1 MHYLGETISVLN
13 LACSSVRNVSGN
25 LKRTYNLKKF
35 LTLIF
40 ILALTPL
47 IGGLYGILHD
57 QLTYTI
63 SPEYYTKF
71 KFYQF
76 GLMDMGNE
84 AIFPNPRIE
93 VSEVGFM
100 ATWWMGLP
108 IGIILGLVGLIH
120 TDNKKMLRV
129 SMRAIIMT
137 IVVAFITGLVGLAY
151 GNLHLA
157 DSGVNWWLPDNLIDT
172 KNFIA
177 VGSMHNFSYL
187 GGLTGLIA
195 GIIYSV
201 RQKRKYATSD
211 TDGKNGSR

>member
-1 MHYLGETISVLN
+1 M
-13 LACSSVRNVSGN
+13 
-25 LKRTYNLKKF
+25 KKF
-35 LTLIF
+35 LTLIL
-40 ILALTPL
+40 IIAIAPI

-93 VSEVGFM
+93 VSAVGFM

-108 IGIILGLVGLIH
+108 IGLILGLVGLIH
-120 TDNKKMLRV
+120 KDHRQMLKV
-129 SMRAIIMT
+129 TMKAVLITVI
-137 IVVAFITGLVGLAY
+137 VAFVTGLIGLAY
-151 GNLHLA
+151 GKLFLA
-157 DSGVNWWLPDNLIDT
+157 DKGVDWWLPENLIDT
-172 KNFIA
+172 ENFIS

-187 GGLTGLIA
+187 GGLFGLIA
-195 GIIYSV
+195 GIIYSIK
-201 RQKRKYATSD
+201 QKK
-211 TDGKNGSR
+211 KNALQQRI

>member
-1 MHYLGETISVLN
+1 M
-13 LACSSVRNVSGN
+13 
-25 LKRTYNLKKF
+25 KKF
-35 LTLIF
+35 LTLIL
-40 ILALTPL
+40 IIAIAPI

-93 VSEVGFM
+93 VSAVGFM

-108 IGIILGLVGLIH
+108 IGLILGLVGLIH
-120 TDNKKMLRV
+120 KDHRQMFKVTMK
-129 SMRAIIMT
+129 AILIT
-137 IVVAFITGLVGLAY
+137 VIVAFATGLIGLAY
-151 GNLHLA
+151 GKFYLA
-157 DSGVNWWLPDNLIDT
+157 DKGVDWWLPENLIDT
-172 KNFIA
+172 ENFIS

-187 GGLTGLIA
+187 GGLFVLIA
-195 GIIYSV
+195 GIIYSIK
-201 RQKRKYATSD
+201 QKK
-211 TDGKNGSR
+211 KNALQQRI

>member
-1 MHYLGETISVLN
+1 M
-13 LACSSVRNVSGN
+13 
-25 LKRTYNLKKF
+25 KKF
-35 LTLIF
+35 ITLFLI
-40 ILALTPL
+40 IAIAPV

-76 GLMDMGNE
+76 GLMDLGNE

-93 VSEVGFM
+93 VSVVGFM

-108 IGIILGLVGLIH
+108 IGLILGLVGLVH
-120 TDNKKMLRV
+120 KNNKQMF
-129 SMRAIIMT
+129 RATIGA
-137 IVVAFITGLVGLAY
+137 IVVTVIVAFATGLIGLAY
-151 GNLHLA
+151 GKLYLA
-157 DSGVNWWLPDNLIDT
+157 DTGVNWWLPDNLIDK

-187 GGLTGLIA
+187 GGLTGVIA
-195 GIIYSV
+195 GTIYSI
-201 RQKRKYATSD
+201 RRKRKFESENND
-211 TDGKNGSR
+211 

>member
-1 MHYLGETISVLN
+1 M
-13 LACSSVRNVSGN
+13 
-25 LKRTYNLKKF
+25 KKF
-35 LTLIF
+35 GILIL
-40 ILALTPL
+40 IIVIAPL

-76 GLMDMGNE
+76 GLMDLGNE
-84 AIFPNPRIE
+84 AIFPSPRLQ
-93 VSEVGFM
+93 VSAVGFM

-108 IGIILGLVGLIH
+108 IGLILGLVGLVHKDSKQMFNSTI
-120 TDNKKMLRV
+120 K
-129 SMRAIIMT
+129 AIIIT
-137 IVVAFITGLVGLAY
+137 IIVAFSTGLIGLAY
-151 GNLHLA
+151 GKTYLA
-157 DSGVNWWLPDNLIDT
+157 ETGVNWWLPDNLIDT

-195 GIIYSV
+195 GIIYSI
-201 RQKRKYATSD
+201 RQKRKIDNENNSGQNA
-211 TDGKNGSR
+211 SR

>member
-1 MHYLGETISVLN
+1 M
-13 LACSSVRNVSGN
+13 
-25 LKRTYNLKKF
+25 KKF
-35 LTLIF
+35 LTLIL
-40 ILALTPL
+40 IIAIALI

-93 VSEVGFM
+93 VSAVGFM

-108 IGIILGLVGLIH
+108 IGLILGLVGLIH
-120 TDNKKMLRV
+120 KDHRQMLKV
-129 SMRAIIMT
+129 TMKAVLITVI
-137 IVVAFITGLVGLAY
+137 VAFVTGLIGLAY
-151 GNLHLA
+151 GKLFLA
-157 DSGVNWWLPDNLIDT
+157 DKGVDWWLPENLIDT
-172 KNFIA
+172 ENFIS

-187 GGLTGLIA
+187 GGLFGLIA
-195 GIIYSV
+195 GIIYCIK
-201 RQKRKYATSD
+201 QKK
-211 TDGKNGSR
+211 KNALQQRI